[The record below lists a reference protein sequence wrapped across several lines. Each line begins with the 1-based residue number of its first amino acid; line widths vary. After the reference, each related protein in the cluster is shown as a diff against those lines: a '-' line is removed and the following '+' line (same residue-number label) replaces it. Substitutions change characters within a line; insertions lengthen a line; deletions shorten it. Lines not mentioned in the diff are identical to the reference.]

1 MGKKRSGFRP
11 VKFILKWLLLLLIA
25 SMVYVVICKWVMPP
39 ITITQISSVRSGHG
53 MKRDYVEWGELS
65 PNLKLAAI
73 ASEDQLFPDHQGFD
87 WKAIEKSMDD
97 KPAKKKKKRAKGAA
111 ASTISQQVAK
121 NVFLWQGSGWG
132 RYVRKAPEA
141 FYTAMIELVWGK
153 QRILEVYLN
162 VIETG
167 PGIFGAEAAARAY
180 FNKPAAQ
187 LTRQEAAMIIACL
200 PNPKKFTVKPVIRR
214 VSWRTPGILK
224 QMRFIEGDPEVV

>member
-39 ITITQISSVRSGHG
+39 ITITQISSVMSRHG

-97 KPAKKKKKRAKGAA
+97 KPARKK
-111 ASTISQQVAK
+111 
-121 NVFLWQGSGWG
+121 
-132 RYVRKAPEA
+132 
-141 FYTAMIELVWGK
+141 
-153 QRILEVYLN
+153 
-162 VIETG
+162 
-167 PGIFGAEAAARAY
+167 
-180 FNKPAAQ
+180 
-187 LTRQEAAMIIACL
+187 
-200 PNPKKFTVKPVIRR
+200 
-214 VSWRTPGILK
+214 
-224 QMRFIEGDPEVV
+224 